1 MAIDGFNY
9 KEFAQMLS
17 EQASELI
24 PADFQK
30 FQRDYVINTI
40 RNFATLSGEAI
51 YNDDKSSFT
60 ADQGMFITQMI
71 AEWSF
76 HKSVD
81 LIKSGILPEYWDM
94 VMQKIAFTIFE
105 IAKQT
110 VSRNLPQDEILPVV
124 EHHVKKSYQAAL
136 DELKQ
141 HQIINDEMLD
151 KALHQSNIDDMMKQM
166 QQQQQQV
173 AQETAI
179 EQLNNNSAN
188 SKILK
193 LVSIALLLKQVP
205 QTKVEAILNKFNQ
218 DDIQT
223 ILQYMQMPDL
233 EHKVDTNIAMRCL
246 KEIKMHLPEPKN
258 ISPERVL
265 SRMNKLFK
273 LIPKERIQAAVSN
286 ERPKIKEFIDKANER
301 EFLLLPPKVAN
312 IIVQHL
318 EETAS

>member
-1 MAIDGFNY
+1 MPIDGFNY
-9 KEFAQMLS
+9 KEFAQMLAN
-17 EQASELI
+17 QAAELI

-30 FQRDYVINTI
+30 FQKDYVINTI

-51 YNDDKSSFT
+51 YNDDKTNFN

-76 HKSVD
+76 HKSMD
-81 LIKSGILPEYWDM
+81 LIRSGILPDYWDR

-110 VSRNLPQDEILPVV
+110 VSQNLPQDEILPLV

-136 DELKQ
+136 EDLKQ
-141 HQIINDEMLD
+141 HQIIDETVFD
-151 KALHQSNIDDMMKQM
+151 RALHQSNIDDMMQQM
-166 QQQQQQV
+166 QQEQQHV
-173 AQETAI
+173 AQEAAI
-179 EQLNNNSAN
+179 EQLNNNKAN

-193 LVSIALLLKQVP
+193 LVSVALLLKQMP
-205 QTKVEAILNKFNQ
+205 QTKIEAILNKFNQ
-218 DDIQT
+218 EDIQT
-223 ILQYMQMPDL
+223 IIQYMQMPDL

-246 KEIKMHLPEPKN
+246 NEIKTHLPEPKN

-273 LIPKERIQAAVSN
+273 VIPKTKIESSVLN
-286 ERPKIKEFIDKANER
+286 ERPGVKEFVSKAYEG
-301 EFLLLPPKVAN
+301 EFSQVPPKVAN
-312 IIVQHL
+312 IIAQHL

>member
-81 LIKSGILPEYWDM
+81 LIKSGIQPEYWDM

-286 ERPKIKEFIDKANER
+286 ERPKIKEFIDKANEG